1 MEYFNSCLS
10 QSNLKKVL
18 DNAVS
23 KALSN
28 NNEPDKIISV
38 LYNTYEPSSD
48 GEDLYDFIS
57 ETRFYI
63 KEKKVV
69 FVTPEKIHII
79 PFSKIVSY
87 DIVLPNEDCKPV
99 HSSTIQVTQTDTGNM
114 VKRAIIGGI
123 LGGGIGAVIGG
134 ATAKTKTTTEDNI
147 YAGVLNQPLYELRIL
162 FDDIITPVIKINFDT
177 NKNMVQEVVNSLD
190 VIVRQNADNNNITD
204 EERISIPFN
213 IKKIADTLNITPQNP
228 YAKYHEDNG
237 SDWNDPNTWIG
248 LIFVIAVIF
257 GLLYMC
263 S

>member
-1 MEYFNSCLS
+1 MEYFDSCLS
-10 QSNLKKVL
+10 QSDLKKVL

-28 NNEPDKIISV
+28 NNEPDKIVSV
-38 LYNTYEPSSD
+38 LFNTDESSSD
-48 GEDLYDFIS
+48 GEDLYSFIN

-69 FVTPEKIHII
+69 FITPEKIHII

-87 DIVLPNEDCKPV
+87 EIVLPNEDYKPV

-114 VKRAIIGGI
+114 VKRAVIGGI
-123 LGGGIGAVIGG
+123 LGGGVGAVIGG
-134 ATAKTKTTTEDNI
+134 ATAKTKTSTEENI
-147 YAGVLNQPLYELRIL
+147 YASIINQPLYELHIK

-177 NKNMVQEVVNSLD
+177 NKKMVQEVVSSLD

-204 EERISIPFN
+204 EEHISIPFN
-213 IKKIADTLNITPQNP
+213 IKSIADTLNITPQNP
-228 YAKYHEDNG
+228 FAKYDANNNANLYD
-237 SDWNDPNTWIG
+237 SNFWIG
-248 LIFVIAVIF
+248 LITVIAIIF
-257 GLLYMC
+257 GLIYMC